1 MVRTRGPRCLDFL
14 QLLLHL
20 LPLETY
26 LCEGVISCE
35 QALRLWHVGGI
46 PSGEHTGVLGIEDA
60 SHLIA
65 VGYQSILPGWLSECT
80 LT

>member
-1 MVRTRGPRCLDFL
+1 MVRTRGPRCFDFL
-14 QLLLHL
+14 QLLLNL

-65 VGYQSILPGWLSECT
+65 VGYQSILPGWLSE
-80 LT
+80 